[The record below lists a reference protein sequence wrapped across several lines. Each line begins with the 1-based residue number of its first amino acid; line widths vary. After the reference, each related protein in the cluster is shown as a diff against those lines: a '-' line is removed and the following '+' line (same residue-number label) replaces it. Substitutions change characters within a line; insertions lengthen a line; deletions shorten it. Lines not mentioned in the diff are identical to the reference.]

1 MSVGSAVEVQTQPKP
16 LVMQEAEFIEIPMPD
31 DLHVHLRQGRMLVHA
46 VRAQAGQAGRVLVMP
61 NTLPPVSS
69 LEGLAAYRDEVDRA
83 LASLLPELRCEPL
96 YTFKILPG
104 MRADEVLALARA
116 GVVAGKYYPAGAT
129 TNAAD
134 GPRSFD
140 DVAEVLEAMQEAGL
154 VLSIHGE
161 DPDAPVF
168 ERERAFLPQ
177 VEQLLVRYPRLR
189 VVLEHLSDA
198 ASVDFVLQGPERLG
212 ATITAH
218 HLLFTLEDM
227 MGSAFNP
234 HLYCKPVLKT
244 ARDREALRQV
254 VLSGSPKFFFGSD
267 SAPHPKEKKEC
278 AAAASGVFA
287 APTAVPALVELFETV
302 GGHASLAP
310 GSPFLRFMAC
320 NGAAFY
326 GLAAPYRTLTLVRRP
341 WVVPA
346 EIGDVVPML
355 AGHTLAWQP
364 VRGTR
369 YANA

>member
-1 MSVGSAVEVQTQPKP
+1 MSMGGTVEVQTQPKP

-31 DLHVHLRQGRMLVHA
+31 DLHVHLRQGQMLVHA
-46 VRAQAGQAGRVLVMP
+46 VRAQAGQAGRLLVMP
-61 NTLPPVSS
+61 NTLPPVST
-69 LEGLAAYRDEVDRA
+69 LERLAAYRAEVDRA
-83 LASLLPELRCEPL
+83 LADLPPEVRTEPL
-96 YTFKILPG
+96 YTFKILPE
-104 MRADEVLALARA
+104 MRADEVLALALA
-116 GVVAGKYYPAGAT
+116 GVVAGKYYPSGAT

-134 GPRSFD
+134 GPRSFE
-140 DVAEVLEAMQEAGL
+140 DVADILEAMQEVGL

-177 VEQLLVRYPRLR
+177 VEQLLARYPRLR
-189 VVLEHLSDA
+189 IVLEHLSDA
-198 ASVDFVLQGPERLG
+198 ESVDFVRQGPERLG

-227 MGSAFNP
+227 MGSSFNP

-244 ARDREALRQV
+244 AQDREALCQA

-267 SAPHPKEKKEC
+267 SAPHPRSKKEC

-287 APTAVPALVELFETV
+287 APTAVPALVELFETL
-302 GGHASLAP
+302 GGPASLAH
-310 GSPFLRFMAC
+310 GSAFLRFMAG

-326 GLAAPYRTLTLVRRP
+326 GLPAPYRTLTLLRTP

-346 EIGDVVPML
+346 EIGGVVPML

-369 YANA
+369 YASA

>member
-1 MSVGSAVEVQTQPKP
+1 MSVGSAVDVQTQPKP
-16 LVMQEAEFIEIPMPD
+16 LVMQEAEYLEIPMPD
-31 DLHVHLRQGRMLVHA
+31 DLHVHLRQGDMLRHA
-46 VRAQAGQAGRVLVMP
+46 VRAQAGQVGRFLVMP

-69 LEGLAAYRDEVDRA
+69 LERLAAYRDEVARA
-83 LASLLPELRCEPL
+83 LAELPPEMHCEPL

-104 MRADEVLALARA
+104 MRADDVAALAQT

-134 GPRSFD
+134 GPRSFEE
-140 DVAEVLEAMQEAGL
+140 VAEVLEAMQETGL

-177 VEQLLVRYPRLR
+177 VERLLARYPRLR

-198 ASVDFVLQGPERLG
+198 ASVEFVQQAPERLG
-212 ATITAH
+212 STITAH

-227 MGSAFNP
+227 MGSSFNP

-244 ARDREALRQV
+244 ARDREALRLA
-254 VLSGSPKFFFGSD
+254 VLSGSPRFFFGSD
-267 SAPHPKEKKEC
+267 SAPHLREKKEC
-278 AAAASGVFA
+278 AATASGVFA
-287 APTAVPALVELFETV
+287 APTAVPALVELFETL
-302 GGHASLAP
+302 GGPASLAP
-310 GSPFLRFMAC
+310 GSAFLRFLAG

-326 GLAAPYRTLTLVRRP
+326 GIPAPYRTLTLVRTP
-341 WVVPA
+341 WTVPA
-346 EIGDVVPML
+346 EIGGVVPML
-355 AGHTLAWQP
+355 AGQTLAWQP